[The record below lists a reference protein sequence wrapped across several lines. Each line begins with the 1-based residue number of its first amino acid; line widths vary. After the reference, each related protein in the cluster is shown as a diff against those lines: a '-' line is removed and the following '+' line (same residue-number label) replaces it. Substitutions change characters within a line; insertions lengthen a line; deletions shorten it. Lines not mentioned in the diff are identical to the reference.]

1 MTTTDMPAVDSDEAI
16 VAPIDFVLLEFSAE
30 RLTGDA
36 APALMDLV
44 ERGVIRLFDLL
55 IIRKA
60 EDGAVD
66 VVEFSDPL
74 SERGGFS
81 SFAGASSGILDQDD
95 IRQATDAMTPGTVAA
110 LIVYENTW
118 AARFVAAV
126 RASGGEL
133 VASARIPATDII
145 EALDALDKTD

>member
-1 MTTTDMPAVDSDEAI
+1 MTTTETPAVDDETL
-16 VAPIDFVLLEFSAE
+16 VAPIDFVLLEFSAD

-44 ERGVIRLFDLL
+44 DRGVIRLFDLL

-60 EDGAVD
+60 EDGTVD
-66 VVEFSDPL
+66 IVEFSDPL

-81 SFAGASSGILDQDD
+81 TFAGASSGILDQED
-95 IRQATDAMTPGTVAA
+95 IRQATEAMTPGTVAA

-133 VASARIPATDII
+133 IASARIPATDLI
-145 EALDALDKTD
+145 EALNALDETT

>member
-1 MTTTDMPAVDSDEAI
+1 MTTTDVPAVDSDEAI

-60 EDGAVD
+60 EDGTVD

-81 SFAGASSGILDQDD
+81 SFEGASSGILDQED
-95 IRQATDAMTPGTVAA
+95 IRQATEAMTPGTVAA

-133 VASARIPATDII
+133 IASARIPATDII
-145 EALDALDKTD
+145 EALDALDETD

>member
-1 MTTTDMPAVDSDEAI
+1 MTTTETPAVDDETL
-16 VAPIDFVLLEFSAE
+16 VAPIDFVLLEFSAD

-44 ERGVIRLFDLL
+44 DRGVIRLFDLL

-66 VVEFSDPL
+66 IVEFSDPL

-81 SFAGASSGILDQDD
+81 TFAGASSGILDQED
-95 IRQATDAMTPGTVAA
+95 IRQATEAMSPGTVAA

-133 VASARIPATDII
+133 IASARIPATDLI
-145 EALDALDKTD
+145 EALNALDETT

>member
-55 IIRKA
+55 ILSKA
-60 EDGAVD
+60 EDGTVD

-74 SERGGFS
+74 SEQGGFS
-81 SFAGASSGILDQDD
+81 TFAGASSGILDQDD

-133 VASARIPATDII
+133 IASARIPATDII
-145 EALDALDKTD
+145 EALDALDTTD